1 MHKVYSYAVV
11 INLEVKINK
20 TYSLIVVLKTKCFCM
35 NLTRYMHYLYAK
47 NYKRLSVATAVLISP
62 GRNAN
67 NIVALEGNLAV
78 SNKGNHIFA
87 I

>member
-20 TYSLIVVLKTKCFCM
+20 ALIVVPKMKCFRM
-35 NLTRYMHYLYAK
+35 NLTRYMHYPYAY
-47 NYKRLSVATAVLISP
+47 NYKRLFVPTAMLISP

-67 NIVALEGNLAV
+67 GIVALEGNLAV